1 MADDLRTTIKPLAA
15 AIEQEIGNVR
25 HHLLM
30 ALGCAG
36 LLSGKL
42 QVADELAEHI
52 KAALKLL
59 PKDINHR
66 GI

>member
-1 MADDLRTTIKPLAA
+1 MADDLRTTIEPLAA
-15 AIEQEIGNVR
+15 AIEQEIGNAR

-30 ALGCAG
+30 ALACAG

-42 QVADELAEHI
+42 QVADDLAEHI

-59 PKDINHR
+59 PQDITHG